1 MISPC
6 KGRTC
11 WAVSESNTFGALRDR
26 ESERNRVSRLLE
38 AKMKGISARR
48 LATLVLLP
56 VVAIG
61 LAATIEGLPNQA
73 PPDSPHYFSVN
84 YQNAQWQKIVP
95 ELGDASPEI
104 TILRVD
110 SKTQATHLLIRNPR
124 KIHVPLH
131 WHSANETHTVLAG
144 TMVFEC
150 EGKRD
155 VLGPGSFNY
164 IPARMVHQA
173 WLPDGGLV
181 LITVDAAWDI
191 NWVQGPPTPADVGVE
206 PPRNSAD

>member
-1 MISPC
+1 M
-6 KGRTC
+6 
-11 WAVSESNTFGALRDR
+11 
-26 ESERNRVSRLLE
+26 NR
-38 AKMKGISARR
+38 ISARM
-48 LATLVLLP
+48 LALVLFLS
-56 VVAIG
+56 VVTVG
-61 LAATIEGLPNQA
+61 LAGSIQRPAAQA
-73 PPDSPHYFSVN
+73 PADSPHYFSVN

-95 ELGDASPEI
+95 ELGEASPEI
-104 TILRVD
+104 TILRVEP
-110 SKTQATHLLIRNPR
+110 KTQATHLLIRNPR

-131 WHSANETHTVLAG
+131 WHSANETHTILAG

-191 NWVQGPPTPADVGVE
+191 NWVQSPPTPADVGVE
-206 PPRNSAD
+206 PPRNPAD